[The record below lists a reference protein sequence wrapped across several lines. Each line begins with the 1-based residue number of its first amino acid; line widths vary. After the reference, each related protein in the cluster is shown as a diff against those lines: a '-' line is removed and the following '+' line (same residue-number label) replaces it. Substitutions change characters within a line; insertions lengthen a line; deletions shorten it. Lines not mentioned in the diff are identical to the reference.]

1 MDTSLLLVEKVATS
15 TAIGLLIGLEREWA
29 HKEPGVRSFTI
40 ATLLGTLAWIVSP
53 ALAFVAES
61 VWVPGPFLV
70 AQRLVGLSAVRQS
83 PTFCARNSS
92 VIKELRLPWL
102 PQTWYWPISP

>member
-40 ATLLGTLAWIVSP
+40 ATLLGFAIGPKRTLGHRDAG
-53 ALAFVAES
+53 LATQY
-61 VWVPGPFLV
+61 PL
-70 AQRLVGLSAVRQS
+70 
-83 PTFCARNSS
+83 T
-92 VIKELRLPWL
+92 
-102 PQTWYWPISP
+102 